1 MKKKIMIGTLSVMTI
16 ASPIIIVTACNKPLE
31 SIETSREERVQI
43 NSIKL
48 LRNFLDD
55 QDESVALFGEITM
68 THNEVKAFFNKPE
81 NSPEHKNN
89 KNMKKWEESI
99 NNNIKKI
106 RETET
111 FIKVKK
117 EKEKT
122 YPEAYKWIENL
133 TYQHPIKY
141 LEPVQDILLNWIRN
155 FNAALDKDGLNQSTK
170 TTKIPESLNES
181 KLWLT
186 ASKEYKRF
194 EERIISLD
202 TLSFKDDN
210 KKVKIFK
217 ETLINFYKNFYIN
230 AIFK

>member
-55 QDESVALFGEITM
+55 QDESVTLFGEITM
-68 THNEVKAFFNKPE
+68 THNEVKDFFNKPE
-81 NSPEHKNN
+81 NNPEHKNN
-89 KNMKKWEESI
+89 ENMKKWEESI
-99 NNNIKKI
+99 NHNIKEI
-106 RETET
+106 RKTQA
-111 FIKVKK
+111 FIKVNG
-117 EKEKT
+117 KEKT

-133 TYQHPIKY
+133 IYQHPIKY

-155 FNAALDKDGLNQSTK
+155 FNAALDKDELKQPTK
-170 TTKIPESLNES
+170 TTKIPESLSGS
-181 KLWLT
+181 KLWHA

-202 TLSFKDDN
+202 TLSFKDDS